1 MLNETSLTAS
11 LQTIPWF
18 LDLKPAQLE
27 RLAQIASIVYLQAG
41 ECLFIEGEQ
50 IDILYLV
57 LNGRVT
63 IESYVPTRG
72 QVEIFCAE
80 ALDIIGWS
88 SLTPV
93 VRQRAFSARA
103 VQNTALIGFNGP
115 ALRQLCEQD
124 HDIGYIVMRR
134 IANVIASRLLVTR
147 LHLVNIIANPGAG
160 NTAKE

>member
-1 MLNETSLTAS
+1 VLNETSLTAS
-11 LQTIPWF
+11 LQSIPWF
-18 LDLKPAQLE
+18 LELKPAQME
-27 RLAQIASIVYLQAG
+27 RLAQIAHIVHLQMG
-41 ECLFIEGEQ
+41 ECLFVEGEQ
-50 IDILYLV
+50 IDMLYLV
-57 LNGRVT
+57 LNGRVI

-72 QVEIFCAE
+72 QLEIFSAE
-80 ALDIIGWS
+80 LLDIIGWS

-103 VQNTALIGFNGP
+103 VQAAALIGFDGP

-147 LHLVNIIANPGAG
+147 LHLVNMIANPGQEKNRA
-160 NTAKE
+160 E